1 MTTMRIAL
9 IDYGAGNLRSAA
21 RALAHAGTS
30 PEITTRPEGL
40 RRADA
45 IVVPGVGAFGPAMAR
60 LHSAGLVDPI
70 RDAARS
76 GTPLVGICLG
86 MQLLFDESDEGGRTS
101 GFGLISGVVRR
112 LPDGVKVPHMGWNA
126 LEGAGEG
133 LFRGLPERPYVYF
146 VHSYVVWPA
155 DSRTIVAEVTY
166 GVRFPAIVRQGAVW
180 GLQFHPEK
188 SSRIGARLLTNLVA
202 EIATART
209 RA

>member
-1 MTTMRIAL
+1 MTLRIAL

-21 RALAHAGTS
+21 RALADAGTS
-30 PEITTRPEGL
+30 PEIITGPGGL
-40 RRADA
+40 KQAEA

-60 LHSAGLVDPI
+60 LESAGLVDAI
-70 RDAARS
+70 RDAARG

-86 MQLLFDESDEGGRTS
+86 MQLLFDESDEGGRTA
-101 GFGLISGVVRR
+101 GFGLIPGVVRR

-126 LEGAGEG
+126 LEGGDDP
-133 LFRGLPERPYVYF
+133 LLRGLAQRPYVYF

-155 DSRTIVAEVTY
+155 DPRMVVAEVTY
-166 GVRFPAIVRQGAVW
+166 GVRFPAIVRQNAVW

-188 SSRIGARLLTNLVA
+188 SSRVGARLLRNLVA
-202 EIATART
+202 EIAMARV